1 MKSKAM
7 LPTEQELAKR
17 RKIHEVAE
25 WKMMCNE
32 ELLHPSSNTFVVAV
46 NVPLPEEKKAELNV
60 WLNQQHTGKRIF
72 GEDTIIPETLKTA
85 THNLH
90 KTHCYK
96 MRFRINIQGNWI
108 FEGFE

>member
-1 MKSKAM
+1 M
-7 LPTEQELAKR
+7 LPSEKEITG
-17 RKIHEVAE
+17 
-25 WKMMCNE
+25 WKKSINE
-32 ELLHPSSNTFVVAV
+32 DTLYPSSNIFVVTV

-72 GEDTIIPETLKTA
+72 GGDAIIPETLKTA

-96 MRFRINIQGNWI
+96 MRFRINMQGNWI